1 MTVTKETDIITIKQ
15 SQKRLEKKGEKMRQ
29 TNKPQKIYYTAAELS
44 ELLGISLGYSYKI
57 IKQLNA
63 ELEKAGYMTLSG
75 KVSARY
81 FEKRWYGYG
90 A

>member
-1 MTVTKETDIITIKQ
+1 MTVTKETGIITINQVTKVTG
-15 SQKRLEKKGEKMRQ
+15 KKGEKMRE
-29 TNKPQKIYYTAAELS
+29 TNTQKIYYTAAELA
-44 ELLGISLGYSYKI
+44 ELLGVSLGYSYKI

-75 KVSARY
+75 KVSAKY